1 MTIMYMMKKYIKII
15 GTVAVAVAAIGG
27 MAYGIYVIGH
37 SEKADEGEDLQTAVR
52 EETVIE
58 VDTTVL
64 RRQTFQKQVLC
75 NGRLAAIRRA
85 ELMCPKAGEILQ
97 SVNVKNGQ
105 RVSAGTVLAV
115 ADTRERRSALEKSQR
130 DLERA
135 KVELQDKLIGLGYDG
150 ITDNVPAE
158 VLHRAEV
165 TSGYYSAR
173 FALRTAEQALHDC
186 SLKAPFGGR
195 IADLVARPYQRGDK
209 FCTLIDDS
217 FFDVEFKVLEAE
229 LVSVSTGTQVKVS
242 PFVDGELSL
251 DGTVTE
257 INPTVDAKGLVSVK
271 ARIKNTSDRLM
282 DGMNVKVTIE
292 NSVPGMFV
300 VPKEAVVERDGYHVV
315 FVYDNKTH
323 RAVWTYVDI
332 MYGNLTS
339 FAITGCERK
348 NTTVNEGDIIITSG
362 NLNLADDTE
371 VKIKED
377 RGS

>member
-64 RRQTFQKQVLC
+64 CRQTFQKQVLC

-85 ELMCPKAGEILQ
+85 ELMCPKTGEILQ

-130 DLERA
+130 DLEKA

-173 FALRTAEQALHDC
+173 FSLRTAEQALHDC

-229 LVSVSTGTQVKVS
+229 LVSVRTGTQVKVS

-292 NSVPGMFV
+292 NSVPDMFV